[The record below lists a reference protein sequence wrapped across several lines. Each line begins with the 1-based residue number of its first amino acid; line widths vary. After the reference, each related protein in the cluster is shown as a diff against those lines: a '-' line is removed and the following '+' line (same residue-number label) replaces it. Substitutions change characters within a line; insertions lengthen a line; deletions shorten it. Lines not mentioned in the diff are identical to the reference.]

1 LLDGLEGKVAI
12 VTGAGRGLGRAEA
25 IELARQGMRV
35 LVNDY
40 GRSLSGEPDENPAEV
55 VAAEI
60 RDAGGEAVA
69 NTGDV
74 ADWDDARAMI
84 RQAVDTWGSLDCL
97 VNNAGIL
104 RDRMVFNMSEE
115 EWDSVIRVHL
125 KGHFCMTRHATEYW
139 RDTAKSNGGRTY
151 GRIVNTSSEAG
162 VGGSPGQ
169 PNYAAAKGGIVQ
181 LTLATAQAM
190 ARYGV
195 TANAIAPRA
204 LTRMTAAVPGFD
216 ASEDEW
222 EVFAPENVSP
232 LVAYLASPAA
242 ERVSGQVLVVFGKM
256 VTVVA
261 APTTDHRFDSDEPWT
276 PESVADALTPFFD
289 KRDPISDGFR
299 ASLAW

>member
-1 LLDGLEGKVAI
+1 LLEGLEGKVAI

-40 GRSLSGEPDENPAEV
+40 GRSLSGDPDENPVEV

-60 RDAGGEAVA
+60 RDAGGQAIA
-69 NTGDV
+69 NNGDV

-84 RQAVDTWGSLDCL
+84 QQAVDTWGSLDCL

-125 KGHFCMTRHATEYW
+125 KGHFCMTRHATAYW
-139 RDTAKSNGGRTY
+139 RDTAKSGGGRTY
-151 GRIVNTSSEAG
+151 GRVVNSTSEAG
-162 VGGSPGQ
+162 IGGSAGQ
-169 PNYAAAKGGIVQ
+169 PNYAAAKGGIIQ
-181 LTLATAQAM
+181 LTLSTARAM

-195 TANAIAPRA
+195 TANAICPRA
-204 LTRMTAAVPGFD
+204 LTRMTASVPGLS
-216 ASEDEW
+216 AIEDDW

-242 ERVSGQVLVVFGKM
+242 ERVSGQVFVVYGKM
-256 VTVVA
+256 VTVLA
-261 APTTDHRFDSDEPWT
+261 APVADRRFDSDEPWT

-289 KRDPISDGFR
+289 KREPIADGFA
-299 ASLAW
+299 ASLSW